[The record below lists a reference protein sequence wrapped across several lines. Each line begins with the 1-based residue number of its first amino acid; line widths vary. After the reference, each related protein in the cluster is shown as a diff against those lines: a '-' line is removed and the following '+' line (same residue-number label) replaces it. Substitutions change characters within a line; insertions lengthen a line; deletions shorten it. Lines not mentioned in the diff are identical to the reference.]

1 LKNSLAHSPFVRT
14 LLITDLVIDVLTE
27 KKTVTTET
35 VNHPAPLRPLWIF
48 FSSRTALV
56 VRRNPFSPR
65 SAPTLQSNRIP
76 RNCLG
81 NWEEVKITRS
91 RKAGKLNWGL
101 DVDVATIPWL
111 GFTDVSEI
119 WGEEVVEKRERERQ
133 GERERHTHT
142 QRRGREGGRDTKSI
156 LRNRFKVS
164 QSMKLIL
171 PPVNYG

>member
-1 LKNSLAHSPFVRT
+1 M
-14 LLITDLVIDVLTE
+14 
-27 KKTVTTET
+27 
-35 VNHPAPLRPLWIF
+35 
-48 FSSRTALV
+48 

-119 WGEEVVEKRERERQ
+119 WGEEVVEKRERET
-133 GERERHTHT
+133 GRERKTHTH
-142 QRRGREGGRDTKSI
+142 RGGGGREGET
-156 LRNRFKVS
+156 LRAF
-164 QSMKLIL
+164 
-171 PPVNYG
+171 YGIGLRSRSR